1 VGWAIGSL
9 SYLYPGE
16 HSLFF
21 GVFYLKLSKLLSIKE
36 LKDGNELY
44 FKKVFDQ
51 YHQKLYFFIL
61 YKTRSEYIAEEVVQM
76 AFTKFWQCRQSLRE
90 EYTISTQL
98 YRMATTILIDFL
110 RKYNNK
116 DAVTAGLDTVNIEA
130 GVDST
135 YEKISGTELQKR
147 ISAAVN
153 ELPPVRRQVFEMS
166 REQGMTYRE
175 IAETLCV
182 SSKTVETH
190 IYKALKQIKKHII

>member
-1 VGWAIGSL
+1 
-9 SYLYPGE
+9 
-16 HSLFF
+16 
-21 GVFYLKLSKLLSIKE
+21 LLSTKE

-44 FKKVFDQ
+44 FRQVFDK

-61 YKTRSEYIAEEVVQM
+61 YKTKSEYIAEEVVQM
-76 AFTKFWQCRQSLRE
+76 AFTKLWQSRQTLRE

-98 YRMATTILIDFL
+98 FRIATTILIDFL

-116 DAVTAGLDTVNIEA
+116 DAVTARLDVLEMEKGT
-130 GVDST
+130 DST
-135 YEKISGTELQKR
+135 NEKVSGAELQKR
-147 ISAAVN
+147 ILKAVN
-153 ELPPVRRQVFEMS
+153 DLPPVRRQVFEMS

-175 IAETLCV
+175 IAETLSV

>member
-1 VGWAIGSL
+1 M
-9 SYLYPGE
+9 P
-16 HSLFF
+16 
-21 GVFYLKLSKLLSIKE
+21 SIKE
-36 LKDGNELY
+36 LRNGNELY
-44 FKKVFDQ
+44 FKQVFDQ

-61 YKTRSEYIAEEVVQM
+61 YKTKSEYIAEEVVQM
-76 AFTKFWQCRQSLRE
+76 AFTKLWQCRQTLQE

-98 YRMATTILIDFL
+98 FRIATTILIDYL

-116 DAVTAGLDTVNIEA
+116 DAVTARLDVVAIEK

-135 YEKISGTELQKR
+135 TEKMRGAELQKR

-153 ELPPVRRQVFEMS
+153 DLPPVRKQVFEMS
-166 REQGMTYRE
+166 REQGMSYRE

-182 SSKTVETH
+182 SSKTVESH

>member
-1 VGWAIGSL
+1 
-9 SYLYPGE
+9 
-16 HSLFF
+16 
-21 GVFYLKLSKLLSIKE
+21 LLRIKE
-36 LKDGNELY
+36 LKDGNEFY
-44 FKKVFDQ
+44 FRQVFDQ

-76 AFTKFWQCRQSLRE
+76 AFTKLWQCRQTLRE

-98 YRMATTILIDFL
+98 FRIATTILIDFL

-116 DAVTAGLDTVNIEA
+116 AAMTAGLDMVDIEK
-130 GVDST
+130 GIDST
-135 YEKISGTELQKR
+135 NEKMSGAELQKK
-147 ISAAVN
+147 ISEAVN
-153 ELPPVRRQVFEMS
+153 DLPPVRKQVFEMS
-166 REQGMTYRE
+166 REQGMSYRE